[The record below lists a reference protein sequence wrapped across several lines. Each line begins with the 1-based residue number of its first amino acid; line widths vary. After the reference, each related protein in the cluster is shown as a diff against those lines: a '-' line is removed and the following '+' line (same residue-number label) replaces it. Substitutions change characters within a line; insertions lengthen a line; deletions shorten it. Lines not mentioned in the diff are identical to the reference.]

1 MSHRLLDHFVC
12 AAEGRFHPVDGGVTH
27 LPPLDRELEAVVAFT
42 GHSVIASRL
51 GAEDL
56 ADLSPDGFGAA
67 LAPEVLLRLA
77 GGGTVGVNDVTLCAR
92 GIGGGTL
99 PATTLWDDHYRVRH
113 ARQLR
118 TDVAVHG
125 DERGL
130 ITLAS
135 GTAGRREMSIELI
148 DRLHG
153 TRAGRSLIA
162 EALALVPEGEWVFA
176 AVSPGNAR
184 SLRSF
189 LSQGFTPIASEVNI
203 VPLHVAAATGI
214 HAETPRD

>member
-1 MSHRLLDHFVC
+1 M
-12 AAEGRFHPVDGGVTH
+12 
-27 LPPLDRELEAVVAFT
+27 PPLDRGLEAVVAFT

-51 GAEDL
+51 GEQDF
-56 ADLSPDGFGAA
+56 ADFRPNGFGDA

-77 GGGTVGVNDVTLCAR
+77 GGGTIGVNDVTLSAR
-92 GIGGGTL
+92 GTGGGTL
-99 PATTLWDDHYRVRH
+99 PATTLWDDHFRVRH

-130 ITLAS
+130 ITLAA
-135 GTAGRREMSIELI
+135 GTAGRTEMSIEVI
-148 DRLHG
+148 DSLHG
-153 TRAGRSLIA
+153 TKVGRAMIA

-176 AVSPGNAR
+176 AVTPGNAR

-203 VPLHVAAATGI
+203 VPLHVSQATGI
-214 HAETPRD
+214 HAETPRN